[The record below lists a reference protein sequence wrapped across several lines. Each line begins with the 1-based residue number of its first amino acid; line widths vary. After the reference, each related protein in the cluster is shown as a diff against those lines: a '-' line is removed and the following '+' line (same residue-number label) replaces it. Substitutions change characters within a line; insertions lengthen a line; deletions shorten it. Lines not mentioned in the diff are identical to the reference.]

1 MVSNKQGVLISRV
14 CVWGGGGGGGNV
26 GKKKKEGGGGWNI
39 RRGPK
44 MVNRESL
51 RLVWLSRHL
60 LHRKMTK
67 EKSKDDIKHNYFLL

>member
-14 CVWGGGGGGGNV
+14 CVGGGGVEICVKYN
-26 GKKKKEGGGGWNI
+26 KKWGGWNI

>member
-14 CVWGGGGGGGNV
+14 CVWRGGVEIWVKYNKKGGGGGGG
-26 GKKKKEGGGGWNI
+26 NI